1 MAKAGSGYPQVDPG
15 AAGLMDPA
23 ILTGSPRAR
32 VRHAL
37 DALERASATAM
48 VLGHRAAVRRD
59 DLRRAVEWGLGT
71 MPAGDLAWVG
81 LPCVP
86 ASASEVSVRR
96 CLMRGAPMVI
106 VAGGGGPLG
115 LVDGTALPPMAP
127 PLSVLPR
134 LERPGNRNGEARVWL
149 LRVAGKIG
157 EALGMPTFA
166 VGGFVRD
173 LLLER
178 DPLDVDLV
186 VEGDGITFARR
197 LAEEVRG
204 HVVMHSG
211 FGTAAIKGAATGDG
225 IPLHRIDIATA
236 REERYGAPGALPVVR
251 AAPLA
256 RDLRRRDFSVNAMAI
271 SLLPSEFG
279 RLVDPVG
286 GQQDLRARRLRPLH
300 PLSFVEDPTRIFRAA
315 CYAARLGLRLERQG
329 VQALRL
335 ALRVGPYPA
344 LSGQRLHAELALIAA
359 EPAGWAALREL
370 LRWGA
375 FALWDPRYRPSPA
388 ARARLAGARGLARR
402 FQALGVALDPEE
414 LALVALLLDQPAAVA
429 ARCLDRLAVTGE
441 PRVRLEA
448 RATAA
453 ALARW
458 LESHG
463 RRRPSATAAALRPA
477 APAVLIGAWLL
488 GGRGA
493 RQAIEWF
500 LRQGHAVRPL
510 LSGDE
515 LVKLGVPRGPQVARC
530 LGRLRDRRLDGAVS
544 TRAGEQAL
552 VERWVR
558 RARTE
563 KKGESR

>member
-1 MAKAGSGYPQVDPG
+1 MAKAGSVYPQVDPG
-15 AAGLMDPA
+15 AAGLMDRA
-23 ILTGSPRAR
+23 ALTGSPGIR

-37 DALERASATAM
+37 DALERASATVM
-48 VLGHRAAVRRD
+48 VLGRGAAVRRD

-86 ASASEVSVRR
+86 PSASEVSVRR
-96 CLMRGAPMVI
+96 CLMHGAPMVI
-106 VAGGGGPLG
+106 VAGGGLLG
-115 LVDGTALPPMAP
+115 LVDGTALLPMAP
-127 PLSVLPR
+127 ALSVLPR
-134 LERPGNRNGEARVWL
+134 LERLGHRNAEARLWL
-149 LRVAGKIG
+149 LRVAGKVG
-157 EALGMPTFA
+157 EVLGMPTFA

-186 VEGDGITFARR
+186 VEGDGITFGRR

-211 FGTAAIKGAATGDG
+211 FGTAAIEGAVTGDG
-225 IPLHRIDIATA
+225 VPLARIDIATA
-236 REERYGAPGALPVVR
+236 RQERYGTPGALPAVR
-251 AAPLA
+251 AASLA
-256 RDLRRRDFSVNAMAI
+256 LDLRRRDLSVNAMAI
-271 SLLPSEFG
+271 SLSPSEFG
-279 RLVDPVG
+279 QLVDPVG

-315 CYAARLGLRLERQG
+315 RYGARLGLRLERQG

-335 ALRVGPYPA
+335 ALRVGRYPL
-344 LSGQRLHAELALIAA
+344 LSGQRLRAELALIAA
-359 EPAGWAALREL
+359 EPDGWTALQEL
-370 LRWGA
+370 LGWGA
-375 FALWDPRYRPSPA
+375 FTLWDPGYRASPA
-388 ARARLAGARGLARR
+388 TRARLARGRGLARR
-402 FQALGVALDPEE
+402 FQVMGVALDPQE

-429 ARCLDRLAVTGE
+429 GRCLDRLAITGA

-448 RATAA
+448 SAA
-453 ALARW
+453 VALAGR
-458 LESHG
+458 LESPG

-488 GGRGA
+488 GGR
-493 RQAIEWF
+493 RTRRAIEWF

-510 LSGDE
+510 LSGGE

-544 TRAGEQAL
+544 TRAGERAL

-558 RARTE
+558 RARTHE
-563 KKGESR
+563 KGEPR